1 MKTICAGKEHATDLA
16 YLINLAGEGIPAYLW
31 RELAKENESPLE
43 VGAMRAARE
52 NGSFNYLNA
61 KVCVEKGAVCGMIVS
76 YRQPDPYDL
85 SSIEDYPEIVQP
97 MVKLEAEVPGSW
109 YINALA
115 TYEAHRGKGIAS
127 GLIADA
133 EKQALGAQCNM
144 MSIIVASEN
153 IRAKKLYT
161 HLGFK
166 VISKLPVVLYPG
178 CLHGGEWQLMTND
191 IGSIVY

>member
-1 MKTICAGKEHATDLA
+1 MKITGADKEHAADLA
-16 YLINLAGEGIPAYLW
+16 YLINLAGEGIPEYLW
-31 RELAKENESPLE
+31 QALAEENESPLE
-43 VGAMRAARE
+43 VGAKRAARE
-52 NGSFNYLNA
+52 SGSFSYLNA
-61 KVCVEKGAVCGMIVS
+61 KVCVEKGDVCGMIIS

-85 SSIEDYPEIVQP
+85 SSIEDYPEIVRP

-115 TYEAHRGKGIAS
+115 TSEAHRGKGVAS

-133 EKQALGAQCNM
+133 EKQALDTQCNK

-166 VISKLPVVLYPG
+166 VINKLPVVPYPG
-178 CLHGGEWQLMTND
+178 CLHGGEWQLMTKD
-191 IGSIVY
+191 VG